1 MACRKCNGNG
11 TSIDN
16 GVTKAMCPIAGVA
29 VMIKINSYLECLSL
43 GFDQWNM
50 CPTCDPLKEAPD

>member
-1 MACRKCNGNG
+1 
-11 TSIDN
+11 
-16 GVTKAMCPIAGVA
+16 MCPIAGVA

-50 CPTCDPLKEAPD
+50 CLTCDPLKEAPD